1 MAGLGQ
7 VIKEQVPKIDRFARR
22 DALQLQ
28 TNNRTETRDQT
39 KRDSNSAL
47 ATGIF
52 HIQQCKTIDLPESGA
67 QGQPDKI
74 KTTERYLQQ
83 RRRRSPPGAIN
94 DNARAHTTVDF
105 ALFVMDLLETRK
117 SAEKSNNHLGFEVA
131 ERSQSQREVCW

>member
-1 MAGLGQ
+1 LIVLPRATHSSYKQITGRRRATRQ
-7 VIKEQVPKIDRFARR
+7 KET
-22 DALQLQ
+22 Q
-28 TNNRTETRDQT
+28 TQH
-39 KRDSNSAL
+39 SQA
-47 ATGIF
+47 AIF

-105 ALFVMDLLETRK
+105 ALFVMDSLETRK